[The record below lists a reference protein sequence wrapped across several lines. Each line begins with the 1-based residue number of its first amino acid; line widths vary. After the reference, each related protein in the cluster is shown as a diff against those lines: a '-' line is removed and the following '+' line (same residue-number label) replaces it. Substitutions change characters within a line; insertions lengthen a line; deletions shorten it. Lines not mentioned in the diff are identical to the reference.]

1 MKDRKWTDD
10 EEINAILNAKT
21 AQTDEVHQ
29 YSRIMQHRTI
39 EAMNG
44 LDVGL
49 RGVMAT
55 IHRAADRL
63 SDNLAEA
70 TRTIHTVADQVSDN
84 LAEATQTIRKA
95 ADQLSGNLTEAT
107 KKVDD
112 FTRGVNEASK
122 TQAAQQGKIV
132 FLTWVIAIATVI
144 YAVIT
149 GASVYEMAQGNTI
162 QRQMAA
168 ATNKA
173 ADVATAGNLIQHD
186 MVAAT
191 TKAAA
196 AAIAS
201 NDIQLQAL
209 QQANSAAVKP
219 ARKPSGPK
227 KNVE

>member
-10 EEINAILNAKT
+10 EDINEILNAKT
-21 AQTDEVHQ
+21 AQTDEVHK

-44 LDVGL
+44 LYNGL
-49 RGVMAT
+49 QGVMET
-55 IHRAADRL
+55 IQRAADRL

-70 TRTIHTVADQVSDN
+70 TGTVH
-84 LAEATQTIRKA
+84 RA

-112 FTRGVNEASK
+112 FTLGVKEASEA
-122 TQAAQQGKIV
+122 QAAQQRKIV
-132 FLTWVIAIATVI
+132 FLTWVIAIATVV

-149 GASVYEMAQGNTI
+149 GASVYEMAQANTI

-168 ATNKA
+168 ATNRA
-173 ADVATAGNLIQHD
+173 ADVATAGNLVQHD

-191 TKAAA
+191 AKAAD
-196 AAIAS
+196 AAIAG
-201 NDIQLQAL
+201 NDIQRQAL
-209 QQANSAAVKP
+209 QEDRSAAVKP
-219 ARKPSGPK
+219 AKKPPVSK
-227 KNVE
+227 K